1 MKEHMTESETKAF
14 NLLSAMHTEEMLM
27 NVRLQ
32 QQIDDISS
40 FWYKAFWYW
49 IKRKI
54 GFVRGYRV

>member
-1 MKEHMTESETKAF
+1 MTESETKAF

-32 QQIDDISS
+32 QQMDDISS
-40 FWYKAFWYW
+40 HWYKALWYW
-49 IKRKI
+49 IKRKT